1 MCHDFVQYNNIII
14 FLVNKDDSRKELNL
28 SFVDLYWT
36 TAHPI
41 QLQVIIELCGADK
54 KEKVKHFQFNSHLIK
69 DILCNN
75 IAVISCNRTTTI
87 CYNNFELQL
96 MLQSMSCKDPTLKLH
111 GT

>member
-1 MCHDFVQYNNIII
+1 M
-14 FLVNKDDSRKELNL
+14 
-28 SFVDLYWT
+28 SFVDLSWT

-41 QLQVIIELCGADK
+41 QLLGDNRVELCGADK

-75 IAVISCNRTTTI
+75 IAIISCNRTTTI
-87 CYNNFELQL
+87 CYKNFELQI
-96 MLQSMSCKDPTLKLH
+96 MLQSMSCKDQTLKLH